1 VIIGFSNIWLAE
13 IAISLS
19 QLAGLS
25 AGDGFREKGS
35 RNSAQNLR
43 RGIAAERRGRPP
55 VAFSWD
61 VAFSC
66 PMLAMAIATSKK
78 NGMWMGGMPPL
89 GYDAVVG
96 LGTLATKLSQKGLD
110 FGRNQSVTV
119 EERSGSDRPG
129 SCPAGY
135 TPAAGFRW

>member
-1 VIIGFSNIWLAE
+1 MESEVRDKI
-13 IAISLS
+13 
-19 QLAGLS
+19 
-25 AGDGFREKGS
+25 
-35 RNSAQNLR
+35 
-43 RGIAAERRGRPP
+43 
-55 VAFSWD
+55 VA
-61 VAFSC
+61 
-66 PMLAMAIATSKK
+66 SKK

>member
-1 VIIGFSNIWLAE
+1 MA
-13 IAISLS
+13 IAAPPISCEHAAFLGHQRAS
-19 QLAGLS
+19 ML
-25 AGDGFREKGS
+25 
-35 RNSAQNLR
+35 
-43 RGIAAERRGRPP
+43 GIAAERRGRPP
-55 VAFSWD
+55 VTFSWD
-61 VAFSC
+61 VAFCC

-96 LGTLATKLSQKGLD
+96 LGTLATKSSQKGLD

-119 EERSGSDRPG
+119 EERSGSDRLG

>member
-1 VIIGFSNIWLAE
+1 MRCSKPDATRSPRRQSPAHPMNI
-13 IAISLS
+13 
-19 QLAGLS
+19 
-25 AGDGFREKGS
+25 
-35 RNSAQNLR
+35 LR
-43 RGIAAERRGRPP
+43 VVRLTPS
-55 VAFSWD
+55 V
-61 VAFSC
+61 
-66 PMLAMAIATSKK
+66 AIATSKK

>member
-1 VIIGFSNIWLAE
+1 
-13 IAISLS
+13 
-19 QLAGLS
+19 
-25 AGDGFREKGS
+25 
-35 RNSAQNLR
+35 
-43 RGIAAERRGRPP
+43 
-55 VAFSWD
+55 
-61 VAFSC
+61 
-66 PMLAMAIATSKK
+66 MAIATSKK

-96 LGTLATKLSQKGLD
+96 LGPRQQNYRRKDWTSAVTK
-110 FGRNQSVTV
+110 SVTV

>member
-1 VIIGFSNIWLAE
+1 M
-13 IAISLS
+13 
-19 QLAGLS
+19 
-25 AGDGFREKGS
+25 R
-35 RNSAQNLR
+35 
-43 RGIAAERRGRPP
+43 
-55 VAFSWD
+55 
-61 VAFSC
+61 
-66 PMLAMAIATSKK
+66 
-78 NGMWMGGMPPL
+78 PL